1 MLYQKLDQ
9 TGLEQNIAWYSGSK
23 YYVKFKH
30 FLELTNEFLEVWIE
44 FESDIC
50 RFKKEFHIV

>member
-9 TGLEQNIAWYSGSK
+9 TGLEQSVGWHSGSK
-23 YYVKFKH
+23 YYVNLKQFSK
-30 FLELTNEFLEVWIE
+30 LTNEFLEAWIE

-50 RFKKEFHIV
+50 RFTKEFHIV